1 MRENRV
7 GLSHLVTGAT
17 GNIGRRVAT
26 ELVRRGERTRV
37 FVRDRDKARGIF
49 GDGVDARIG
58 DLTDSASLSQALEGV
73 TVLFLVTAGPDLAKV
88 DQNAAEIARR
98 AGVRTVVKLSTYDV
112 GPGVGTGA
120 WHQEGEAAIR
130 NSGLGFTFVQPSGF
144 MDNFLNWA
152 ASIRAQG
159 VVSCCAGE
167 GRIPFIHSDDIA
179 AVVVEAMVNPDYVG
193 RSLPITGP
201 EALNFAEMTAIVGAT
216 IGRELSFQSISPAED
231 HRQQAAWGTPEPLI
245 QARLG
250 IFQAIRAGRLAGVTT
265 TVASVLGR
273 EPISFGRWAEQ
284 NATAFVR
291 QPAAD

>member
-7 GLSHLVTGAT
+7 GLTHLVTGAT

-26 ELVRRGERTRV
+26 ELLRRGERTRV
-37 FVRDRDKARGIF
+37 FVRDRDKALRIY
-49 GDGVDARIG
+49 GDRVDTRIG
-58 DLTDSASLSQALEGV
+58 DLADSASLSRALEGV
-73 TVLFLVTAGPDLAKV
+73 NVLFLVTAGPDLAEV

-98 AGVRTVVKLSTYDV
+98 AGVQTVVKLSTYDV

-120 WHQEGEAAIR
+120 WHRDGEAAIR
-130 NSGLGFTFVQPSGF
+130 SSGLEFVFVQPSGF

-152 ASIRAQG
+152 GSIGAEG
-159 VVSCCAGE
+159 VVSCCAGN

-179 AVVVEAMVNPDYVG
+179 AVVVEAMVNPEYLG

-216 IGRELSFQSISPAED
+216 IGRELSFQSISPAEE
-231 HRQQAAWGTPEPLI
+231 HRQQAAWGAPEPLI
-245 QARLG
+245 EARLG
-250 IFQAIRAGRLAGVTT
+250 IFQAMRAGRLAGVTT

-273 EPISFGRWAEQ
+273 EPISFSRWAEQ

-291 QPAAD
+291 QAGTD